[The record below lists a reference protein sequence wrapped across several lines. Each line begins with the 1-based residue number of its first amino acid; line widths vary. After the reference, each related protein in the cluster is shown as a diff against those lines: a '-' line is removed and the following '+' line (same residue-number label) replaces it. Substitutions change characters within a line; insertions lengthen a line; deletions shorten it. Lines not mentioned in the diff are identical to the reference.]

1 MPSLSTDITWPVSRV
16 VQSSLYLPKHYFPMV
31 FLLLFSN
38 YLGIGGNFHS
48 ASTTYIVCRMQLKF
62 HKTVPNQISIST
74 TDLILYLE
82 KSSPEI
88 SNLFILDNP
97 GVLKMK

>member
-1 MPSLSTDITWPVSRV
+1 
-16 VQSSLYLPKHYFPMV
+16 
-31 FLLLFSN
+31 
-38 YLGIGGNFHS
+38 
-48 ASTTYIVCRMQLKF
+48 MQLKF